1 MGEVAC
7 KKCGRKVSGK
17 ADLCLFCGKKI
28 PGRGHGRLT
37 GGRKRGFP
45 LGILLTA
52 LLLSCL
58 CCVLGA
64 QLEPVRRATA
74 AWLPYRESLTIPT
87 DVPTPTP
94 TAVVR
99 RVSAF
104 TPIPI
109 DETSTPESGTGGLLP
124 ESGGGASG
132 NFVILVLG
140 GALLLLGWLW
150 RVQSD
155 RGIKKLPRAL
165 DG

>member
-1 MGEVAC
+1 MGDVAC
-7 KKCGRKVSGK
+7 KNCGRKVSRK
-17 ADLCLFCGKKI
+17 ADLCLFCGKKVS
-28 PGRGHGRLT
+28 GRGHGSLT

-52 LLLSCL
+52 ILLSCL

-94 TAVVR
+94 TAAVR
-99 RVSAF
+99 KVSAF
-104 TPIPI
+104 TPVPA
-109 DETSTPESGTGGLLP
+109 DAEGGTGGLLP
-124 ESGGGASG
+124 ESGGDASG
-132 NFVILVLG
+132 VFVVLALG
-140 GALLLLGWLW
+140 GTLLLLGWLW

-155 RGIKKLPRAL
+155 RGTEKLPRAL

>member
-1 MGEVAC
+1 MGEGAC
-7 KKCGRKVSGK
+7 KNCGRKVSEK
-17 ADLCLFCGKKI
+17 ADLCLFCGKKV
-28 PGRGHGRLT
+28 PGRGYGSLT

-52 LLLSCL
+52 ILLSCL

-74 AWLPYRESLTIPT
+74 AWLPYRESLALPT

-104 TPIPI
+104 TPVPA
-109 DETSTPESGTGGLLP
+109 DDVSNPEGGTGGLLP
-124 ESGGGASG
+124 ESGGGAG
-132 NFVILVLG
+132 RVFVVLALG

-150 RVQSD
+150 HARSD
-155 RGIKKLPRAL
+155 GSIEKRPRAL

>member
-1 MGEVAC
+1 MGEVTC
-7 KKCGRKVSGK
+7 KNCGRKVSGK
-17 ADLCLFCGKKI
+17 ADLCLFCGKKVS
-28 PGRGHGRLT
+28 GRGHGSLT

-52 LLLSCL
+52 ILLSCL

-99 RVSAF
+99 KVSAF
-104 TPIPI
+104 TPVPA
-109 DETSTPESGTGGLLP
+109 DAESGTGGLLP
-124 ESGGGASG
+124 ESGGDASG
-132 NFVILVLG
+132 AFVVLALG
-140 GALLLLGWLW
+140 GTLLLLGWLW

-155 RGIKKLPRAL
+155 RGTEKLPRAL